1 MNTTPKPSSPRTW
14 IYDALVVVVLLL
26 AAFLRLLGANWG
38 ELQHQHPD
46 ELFFTSVTYDIAPV
60 HSLREYFDTANST
73 LNPHNRGHGFYVYG
87 TLPLFLVRY
96 LYDWIGHGV
105 NVKLFGR
112 QMAAAIDV
120 GTVFLLYL
128 IVRRIYGPK
137 VALLAAAFSA
147 LAVMQIQQ
155 AHFYTTDSF
164 VLFFMTL
171 TAYAG
176 VQIAEGQWRE
186 TWSDTT
192 PAEGSQRLAGEE
204 GASRSN
210 PIFRYLNGLIRQPL
224 TWHSLF
230 FGLALGMAAAS
241 KINAVVMA
249 VLLPAAL
256 AVRYFKG
263 ERVSD
268 GEETGTPRS
277 RTFEDFLAR
286 TFIFLVIGALAAFF
300 SFRVF
305 QPYAF
310 SGPSFFDVKLNPAW
324 LKNLEELRAQAS
336 GEADMP
342 WNLQWARR
350 SRLYS
355 FQNLTVWGLGLP
367 LGVLAW
373 AGFLWMGWR
382 ILKGEWRQHVLL
394 WTWTALYFAWQSM
407 QFNATMR
414 YQLPIYPFLCMMA
427 AWAVFRLWEQP
438 PLSWARRLASVLV
451 GGSVLILTAAWAFA
465 FAGTYTRPEPRMAAS
480 YWMYQ
485 NIPGPINLRVR
496 TADGG
501 TYQQPLPFPREAL
514 IRPDAPYEMSFIA
527 QVDGT
532 LVEVFFP
539 HAVDYSGVGEQT
551 LTVAILA
558 SPEVALDS
566 HRVQGM
572 LHANFAPRSDPR
584 GEAFTISLSPSIR
597 LMKGQVYTLRLEISG
612 GALGL
617 SGATFANET
626 DYDYGLPFPVPGY
639 APFDGI
645 YRGDLNLQVYWDDNA
660 DKLTRFLETL
670 NQSDFILIP
679 TNHQYAQ
686 ITRLPERYPLTTVY
700 YRELIGCPPEKDI
713 IWCYRVAKPGM
724 FTGRLG
730 FDLVATFE
738 NYPRLG
744 PLVINDQS
752 AEEAFTFYDHPK
764 VLVFQKRADYD
775 PAQVQAILSSVDLSQ
790 AVHILPKEFSRYRPP
805 KSLLLPQERLE
816 AQQAGGT
823 WSELFDYAW
832 LQNRY
837 PVLGLALW
845 YLLIF
850 AVGLA
855 TYPILR
861 RALPGLRDGGYP
873 LGRTAG
879 LLLWAWLAWMA
890 GSLGI
895 PYSRLTIGLML
906 LLLIAL
912 GLGMGYAQRAEL
924 RREWRERWRYFVLV
938 EALFLAFFLLDL
950 LIRLGN
956 PDLWDPAHGGERP
969 MEFAYFNAILRS
981 TTFPPYD
988 PWYAGGYINYY
999 YYGYV
1004 IVGTPVKFLGIV
1016 PSIAFNFILP
1026 TLFACLAMGAFAM
1039 GWNLASEQAD
1049 ETWTWVGLLAR
1060 RAFFGGLLATTAL
1073 LLVGN
1078 LGLGRMFLRGAM
1090 CLGAGASDQ
1099 HNCALNPSL
1108 HAPQGGLF
1116 QRLFWLAK
1124 GLVKA
1129 LGGASL
1135 GFGNGEW
1142 YYTPSRVISTTET
1155 HGITEFPLFTFIHSD
1170 LHAHMMS
1177 LPLTV
1182 LALAWALSTLLAFQD
1197 WDRLRR
1203 SWYLALPFGA
1213 LAIGVLK
1220 PTNTWDFYP
1229 YLALGCLAV
1238 AWGLWRGLREQT
1250 LPIALPAWLAR
1261 LGVAVL
1267 GAAALAGLSILFYQP
1282 FHHWFGQAYTSLDR
1296 WSEYTTR
1303 TSEYFTH
1310 WGLFLFVIVSWL
1322 VWETRQW
1329 MAQTPLSALRKLY
1342 PYRSLIRMAVL
1353 TLFVAVAILLAMKIW
1368 IAWLALP
1375 LMAWAGALLLRPEM
1389 PWEKRAVLFLI
1400 GTALVITLAVE
1411 LFVLHGDIGRMNTL
1425 FKFYLQAWVMLSLS
1439 AAAAFLWLLVDGIP
1453 RWKFSWSVGWAAVF
1467 TLLFVCAVLYLPVG
1481 SVDRIRFR
1489 WNPEAPHTL
1498 DAMNY
1503 MRYVERDE
1511 YGVRM
1516 DLSQDYR
1523 AIRWLQENVQGSPV
1537 IIEAAPAGIQYAW
1550 FSRFSI
1556 YTGLPDVVGW
1566 EWHQLQQRMYSQE
1579 VIARG
1584 GEVNNFY
1591 ATTDVQQALD
1601 FLQKYRARYI
1611 IVGQLER
1618 AKHAGEGLTKFEAY
1632 DGLYW
1637 REVYRDG
1644 ATVIYEVLP

>member
-1 MNTTPKPSSPRTW
+1 MKTTMNPSSRRSW
-14 IYDALVVVVLLL
+14 MYDALVVVVLLL
-26 AAFLRLLGANWG
+26 AAFLRLLGADWG

-60 HSLREYFDTANST
+60 HSMREYFDTANST

-96 LYDWIGHGV
+96 LYDWIGQGM

-112 QMAAAIDV
+112 QVAAAIDV
-120 GTVFLLYL
+120 GTVLLLYL
-128 IVRRIYGPK
+128 IVRRIYGSK
-137 VALLAAAFSA
+137 IALLAAMFSA

-171 TAYAG
+171 TMYAA
-176 VQIAEGQWRE
+176 VQIAAGRWQE
-186 TWSDTT
+186 TWSGDSSLL
-192 PAEGSQRLAGEE
+192 PGEE
-204 GASRSN
+204 KGAGHSL
-210 PIFRYLNGLIRQPL
+210 PAFRYLQWLIRCPL

-249 VLLPAAL
+249 ILLPAAL
-256 AVRYFKG
+256 ALRYGKS
-263 ERVSD
+263 ERTAD
-268 GEETGTPRS
+268 GGEEGVLRP

-286 TFIFLVIGALAAFF
+286 TFVFLVIGALAAFF

-310 SGPSFFDVKLNPAW
+310 SGPSFFDLKLNPAW

-367 LGVLAW
+367 LGILAW

-382 ILKGEWRQHVLL
+382 MLKGEWQQHVLL
-394 WTWTALYFAWQSM
+394 WAWTALYFAWQSM

-427 AWAVFRLWEQP
+427 AWAVFRLWGAP
-438 PLSWARRLASVLV
+438 PASWLRRLAAVSV
-451 GGSVLILTAAWAFA
+451 GGSVLVLTAAWAFA
-465 FAGTYTRPEPRMAAS
+465 FANIYTRPEPRMAAS
-480 YWMYQ
+480 YWLYQ
-485 NIPGPINLRVR
+485 NIPGPINVRIR
-496 TADGG
+496 TADGE
-501 TYQQPLPFPREAL
+501 TYQQPLPFPRETL
-514 IRPDAPYEMSFIA
+514 IRPDSPYEVGFLA
-527 QVDGT
+527 QADGA
-532 LVEVFFP
+532 LAEIFLP
-539 HAVDYSGVGEQT
+539 HAVDYSGAGEQT
-551 LTVAILA
+551 LTVALV
-558 SPEVALDS
+558 STPEVALHS
-566 HRVQGM
+566 PRAQGT
-572 LHANFAPRSDPR
+572 LRANFAPRSDPR
-584 GEAFTISLSPSIR
+584 GEAFTVSLSPS
-597 LMKGQVYTLRLEISG
+597 LPLVKGRMYILRLEISG

-639 APFDGI
+639 VPFDGI
-645 YRGDLNLQVYWDDNA
+645 YHGDLNLQVYWDDNA
-660 DKLTRFLETL
+660 DKLARFLETL

-713 IWCYRVAKPGM
+713 IWCYRVAKVGM
-724 FTGRLG
+724 FKGRLG

-744 PLVINDQS
+744 SLVINDQS

-764 VLVFQKRADYD
+764 VLIFQKRPDYD
-775 PAQVQAILSSVDLSQ
+775 PAQVQAALSSVDLSR
-790 AVHILPKEFSRYRPP
+790 AMRILPKEFNRYRPP
-805 KSLLLPQERLE
+805 KSLLLPPERLE
-816 AQQAGGT
+816 VQQAGGT
-823 WSELFDYAW
+823 WSELFNYAW
-832 LQNRY
+832 LPNRY

-850 AVGLA
+850 VVGLA

-873 LGRTAG
+873 LARTAG

-890 GSLGI
+890 GSFGV

-906 LLLIAL
+906 LLLVSW
-912 GLGMGYAQRAEL
+912 GLGMGYTQRAEL
-924 RREWRERWRYFVLV
+924 KREWRERWRYFLLV
-938 EALFLAFFLLDL
+938 EALFLGFFLLDL

-1026 TLFACLAMGAFAM
+1026 TLFACLALGAFAV
-1039 GWNLASEQAD
+1039 GWNLAGKQA
-1049 ETWTWVGLLAR
+1049 EERWTWGSLPSR
-1060 RAFFGGLLATTAL
+1060 RALYGGLLAMTAL

-1078 LGLGRMFLRGAM
+1078 LGLGRMFLRGVM
-1090 CLGAGASDQ
+1090 CLGAGAADQ

-1108 HAPQGGLF
+1108 HAPQGDLF
-1116 QRLFWLAK
+1116 QRVFWVAR

-1129 LGGASL
+1129 LSGASL
-1135 GFGNGEW
+1135 GFGGGEW

-1182 LALAWALSTLLAFQD
+1182 LALAWALSTMLAFQD
-1197 WDRLRR
+1197 RDCLRR
-1203 SWYLALPFGA
+1203 SWYLVLPFGA
-1213 LAIGVLK
+1213 LTIGVLK

-1229 YLALGCLAV
+1229 YLALGCLAMG
-1238 AWGLWRGLREQT
+1238 WSLWRGLKEQT
-1250 LPIALPAWLAR
+1250 FPVALPVWLAR
-1261 LGVAVL
+1261 LGIAVL
-1267 GAAALAGLSILFYQP
+1267 GAAALAALAVLFYQP
-1282 FHHWFGQAYTSLDR
+1282 FHHWFGQAYTSLNR

-1310 WGLFLFVIVSWL
+1310 WGLFLFVVVSWL
-1322 VWETRQW
+1322 AWETRQW

-1353 TLFVAVAILLAMKIW
+1353 ALLVAIATLLVMKVW
-1368 IAWLALP
+1368 IAWMALP
-1375 LMAWAGALLLRPEM
+1375 LMVWAGVLLVRPGV
-1389 PWEKRAVLFLI
+1389 PCTKRAVLFLI
-1400 GTALVITLAVE
+1400 GTALAITLAVE
-1411 LFVLHGDIGRMNTL
+1411 LFVLQGDIGRMNTL

-1439 AAAAFLWLLVDGIP
+1439 AAAAFLWLMMDGIP
-1453 RWKFSWSVGWAAVF
+1453 RWRFSWSVGWAAVF
-1467 TLLFVCAVLYLPVG
+1467 TVLFLCAVLYLPVG

-1489 WNPEAPHTL
+1489 WNPEAPRTL
-1498 DAMNY
+1498 DAMHY
-1503 MRYVERDE
+1503 MQYVERDE

-1523 AIRWLQENVQGSPV
+1523 AIRWLQDNVQGSPV

-1556 YTGLPDVVGW
+1556 YTGLPNVVGW

-1584 GEVNNFY
+1584 GEVNHFY

-1611 IVGQLER
+1611 LVGQLER

-1632 DGLYW
+1632 NGVYW

-1644 ATVIYEVLP
+1644 ETVIYEVIP

>member
-1 MNTTPKPSSPRTW
+1 METTPRPSSRRAW
-14 IYDALVVVVLLL
+14 VYDALLVLVLLL

-46 ELFFTSVTYDIAPV
+46 ELFFTSVTYDVAPV
-60 HSLREYFDTANST
+60 HSLREYFDTAHSS

-96 LYDWIGHGV
+96 LYEWFGEGM

-112 QMAAAIDV
+112 QMAAAMDV

-128 IVRRIYGPK
+128 IVRRLYGPK
-137 VALLAAAFSA
+137 VALLASTFSA

-171 TAYAG
+171 TVYVG
-176 VQIAEGQWRE
+176 VQIATGDWEEWWSKEAQVTEGGDGKR
-186 TWSDTT
+186 
-192 PAEGSQRLAGEE
+192 P
-204 GASRSN
+204 N
-210 PIFRYLNGLIRQPL
+210 PFLRYLRWLVSCPL
-224 TWHSLF
+224 TWYSLL
-230 FGLALGMAAAS
+230 FGVALGMAAAS
-241 KINAVVMA
+241 KINAIVMA

-256 AVRYFKG
+256 AVRYFGKKG
-263 ERVSD
+263 GD
-268 GEETGTPRS
+268 GPDAP
-277 RTFEDFLAR
+277 RTFDDFLAR
-286 TFIFLVIGALAAFF
+286 ALIFLAIGALATLL

-310 SGPSFFDVKLNPAW
+310 TGPGFFDFKLNPAW
-324 LKNLEELRAQAS
+324 LKNLEELRAQAT
-336 GEADMP
+336 GDADMP

-367 LGVLAW
+367 LGILAW
-373 AGFLWMGWR
+373 SAFLWMGWR
-382 ILKGEWRQHVLL
+382 ILKGEWRQHTLL
-394 WTWTALYFAWQSM
+394 WSWTALYFAWQSM

-414 YQLPIYPFLCMMA
+414 YQLPIYPLLCMMA
-427 AWAVFRLWEQP
+427 AWAVIRLWEQQP
-438 PLSWARRLASVLV
+438 PFWARRLASLLI
-451 GGSVLILTAAWAFA
+451 GGSVLMLTAAWAFA
-465 FAGTYTRPEPRMAAS
+465 FASIYTRAEPRMAAS
-480 YWMYQ
+480 YWLYQ
-485 NIPGPINLRVR
+485 NIPGPINLRLQ
-496 TADGG
+496 TASG
-501 TYQQPLPFPREAL
+501 TYQQPLPFPREML
-514 IRPDAPYEMSFIA
+514 LQPESPYQREFLA
-527 QVDGT
+527 QADGVLT
-532 LVEVFFP
+532 EVFLP
-539 HAVDYSGVGEQT
+539 HVVDYSGAGLQT
-551 LTVAILA
+551 LTVSIVAV
-558 SPEVALDS
+558 PEVTPESA
-566 HRVQGM
+566 RAQGT
-572 LHANFAPRSDPR
+572 LQADFAPRRDPR
-584 GEAFTISLSPSIR
+584 GEAFSVSLDSP
-597 LMKGQVYTLRLEISG
+597 LTLVKGQMYTLRLGVSG

-626 DYDYGLPFPVPGY
+626 DYDYGLPFPIPGY

-670 NQSDFILIP
+670 NQADFILIP

-764 VLVFQKRADYD
+764 VLIFQKRPDYD
-775 PAQVQAILSSVDLSQ
+775 PAQVQAVLAAVDLSQ
-790 AVHILPKEFSRYRPP
+790 AVHILPKEFNRYRPP
-805 KSLLLPQERLE
+805 KSLLLPPERLE
-816 AQQAGGT
+816 AQQGGGT
-823 WSELFDYAW
+823 WSELFDYGW
-832 LQNRY
+832 IHNRY
-837 PVLGLALW
+837 PWLGLVLW
-845 YLLIF
+845 YLMIF
-850 AVGLA
+850 AVGLV
-855 TYPILR
+855 TYPLLR
-861 RALPGLRDGGYP
+861 RALPGLADGGYP
-873 LGRTAG
+873 LARVSG
-879 LLLWAWLAWMA
+879 LLIWGWLAWLA
-890 GSLGI
+890 GSFGI
-895 PYSRLTIGLML
+895 PYSRLTIGLTLFL
-906 LLLIAL
+906 LTVV
-912 GLGMGYAQRAEL
+912 GLGMGRAQRVEL
-924 RREWRERWRYFVLV
+924 KRIWQQQWRYFLLV
-938 EALFLAFFLLDL
+938 EILFLFLFVLDL
-950 LIRLGN
+950 AIRLGN

-1004 IVGTPVKFLGIV
+1004 LVGTPVKLLGIV

-1026 TLFACLAMGAFAM
+1026 TLFACLGLGAFSI
-1039 GWNLASEQAD
+1039 GWNL
-1049 ETWTWVGLLAR
+1049 LANGGSTEEKWSWR
-1060 RAFFGGLLATTAL
+1060 SLWRQRALSGGLVAVVAL

-1078 LGLGRMFLRGAM
+1078 LGVGRMVLRGMM
-1090 CLGAGASDQ
+1090 CLGAGAADQ
-1099 HNCALNPSL
+1099 HNCALNPSI
-1108 HAPQGGLF
+1108 HAPQAALLE
-1116 QRLFWLAK
+1116 RLFWLPK
-1124 GLVKA
+1124 GLMKA
-1129 LGGASL
+1129 LRGASL
-1135 GFGNGEW
+1135 GFGSGEW

-1170 LHAHMMS
+1170 LHAHMMA
-1177 LPLTV
+1177 LPLAV
-1182 LALAWALSTLLAFQD
+1182 LALAWAISTLLAFQD
-1197 WDRLRR
+1197 WERLRR
-1203 SWYLALPFGA
+1203 TWYVALPFGA
-1213 LAIGVLK
+1213 LVLGALK

-1238 AWGLWRGLREQT
+1238 GYGLWLGSRQQNLSFI
-1250 LPIALPAWLAR
+1250 LPSWLVR

-1267 GAAALAGLSILFYQP
+1267 GGAVLAGLAVILYQP

-1296 WSEYTTR
+1296 WKEYTTR

-1310 WGLFLFVIVSWL
+1310 WGLFLFVIISWL

-1329 MAQTPLSALRKLY
+1329 MAQTPLSALQRLR
-1342 PYRSLIRMAVL
+1342 PYATLIRLAV
-1353 TLFVAVAILLAMKIW
+1353 FALLAAVVVLLVMKVW
-1368 IAWLALP
+1368 IAWLVLL
-1375 LMAWAGALLLRPEM
+1375 LMAWAG
-1389 PWEKRAVLFLI
+1389 VLFLRTTLPWPKRI
-1400 GTALVITLAVE
+1400 VLFLVGTALAITLLVE
-1411 LFVLHGDIGRMNTL
+1411 LVVLRGDIGRMNTL
-1425 FKFYLQAWVMLSLS
+1425 FKFYLQAWVMFSVS
-1439 AAAAFLWLLVDGIP
+1439 AAAAFLWLLEGLP
-1453 RWKFSWSVGWAAVF
+1453 NWRFSWQTAWVVTAAILF
-1467 TLLFVCAVLYLPVG
+1467 TCAALYLPLG
-1481 SVDRIRFR
+1481 SLDRIKFR
-1489 WNPEAPHTL
+1489 WNPEAPHVL

-1503 MRYVERDE
+1503 IQYVERDE

-1523 AIRWLQENVQGSPV
+1523 AIRWLQENVKGSPV
-1537 IIEAAPAGIQYAW
+1537 IVEAAPAGIQYAW

-1591 ATTDVQQALD
+1591 ATTDIAQALQ

-1611 IVGQLER
+1611 IVAQLER
-1618 AKHAGEGLTKFEAY
+1618 AKHAGEGLAKFEAY
-1632 DGLYW
+1632 NGVFW

-1644 ATVIYEVLP
+1644 ATVIYEVIPR

>member
-1 MNTTPKPSSPRTW
+1 MEDTSKPSSRRTW
-14 IYDALVVVVLLL
+14 VYDVLVVPVLLL
-26 AAFLRLLGANWG
+26 AAFLRLLGADWG
-38 ELQHQHPD
+38 ALQHQHPD
-46 ELFFTSVTYDIAPV
+46 ELFFTSVTYDVAPV
-60 HSLREYFDTANST
+60 HSWGEYFDTANST

-96 LYDWIGHGV
+96 LYDWLGGGV
-105 NVKLFGR
+105 DVKLFGR

-128 IVRRIYGPK
+128 LVRRLYGPK
-137 VALLAAAFSA
+137 AALLASTFSA

-171 TAYAG
+171 TVYVA
-176 VQIAEGQWRE
+176 VQIASGRWEEQRRGRE
-186 TWSDTT
+186 AAGPED
-192 PAEGSQRLAGEE
+192 ALAAGEGNE
-204 GASRSN
+204 RRRRTALE
-210 PIFRYLNGLIRQPL
+210 YLRWLMRCPL
-224 TWHSLF
+224 SWYSLF
-230 FGLALGMAAAS
+230 FGVALGMAAAS
-241 KINAVVMA
+241 KINAIVMA

-256 AVRYFKG
+256 AVRYFSSG
-263 ERVSD
+263 EPD
-268 GEETGTPRS
+268 ENAPR
-277 RTFEDFLAR
+277 RTFDDFLGR
-286 TFIFLVIGALAAFF
+286 SFVFLVIGALATLL
-300 SFRVF
+300 SFRIF

-310 SGPSFFDVKLNPAW
+310 AGPGFLDFKLNPAW

-355 FQNLTVWGLGLP
+355 FQNLTLWGLGLP
-367 LGVLAW
+367 LGILAW

-382 ILKGEWRQHVLL
+382 LIRGEWRQHILL
-394 WTWTALYFAWQSM
+394 WVWTALYFGWQSM

-414 YQLPIYPFLCMMA
+414 YQLPIYPLLCMMA
-427 AWAVFRLWEQP
+427 AWLVVHLWEQRP
-438 PLSWARRLASVLV
+438 AAWARRLAATLV
-451 GGSVLILTAAWAFA
+451 GGTALILTAAWAFA
-465 FAGTYTRPEPRMAAS
+465 FAGIYTRPEPRMAAS

-485 NIPGPINLRVR
+485 NIPGPLNLRIR
-496 TADGG
+496 TADGEI
-501 TYQQPLPFPREAL
+501 YQQPLPFPRETL
-514 IRPDAPYEMSFIA
+514 LQPGVPYTLPFMA
-527 QVDGT
+527 QADGM
-532 LVEVFFP
+532 LLEIFLP
-539 HAVDYSGVGEQT
+539 HAVDYSGAGEQD
-551 LTVAILA
+551 LRVSIVATPES
-558 SPEVALDS
+558 SPDS
-566 HRVQGM
+566 PRAQGD
-572 LHANFAPRSDPR
+572 LRANFAPRQDPR
-584 GEAFTISLSPSIR
+584 GEAFAIPLNAPIA
-597 LMKGQVYTLRLEISG
+597 LVKGQMYALSLEVSG

-639 APFDGI
+639 VPFDGI
-645 YRGDLNLQVYWDDNA
+645 YRGDLNLQVYWDENA
-660 DKLTRFLETL
+660 DKLTRFVETL
-670 NQSDFILIP
+670 QQADFILIP

-744 PLVINDQS
+744 SLVINDQS

-764 VLVFQKRADYD
+764 VLIFQKRADYD
-775 PAQVQAILSSVDLSQ
+775 SAHVQAVLAAVDLSQ
-790 AVHILPKEFSRYRPP
+790 AVHILPREFNRYRPP

-823 WSELFDYAW
+823 WSELFDYRW
-832 LQNRY
+832 LHNRY
-837 PVLGLALW
+837 PCLGLVLW
-845 YLLIF
+845 YVLL
-850 AVGLA
+850 AALGLM
-855 TYPILR
+855 TYPWLR
-861 RALPGLRDGGYP
+861 KALPGLRDGGYP
-873 LGRTAG
+873 LARTAG
-879 LLLWAWLAWMA
+879 LLVWAWLTWMA
-890 GSLGI
+890 GSAGI
-895 PYSRLTIGLML
+895 PCSRLTIGLAL
-906 LLLIAL
+906 LLLVL
-912 GLGMGYAQRAEL
+912 VGLGAGWAQRAEL
-924 RREWRERWRYFVLV
+924 KREWQQRWRYFLLV
-938 EALFLAFFLLDL
+938 EALFLFFFTLDL

-1004 IVGTPVKFLGIV
+1004 IVGTPVKWLGIV

-1026 TLFACLAMGAFAM
+1026 TLFACLASGAFAV
-1039 GWNLASEQAD
+1039 GWNL
-1049 ETWTWVGLLAR
+1049 LANDGMAQEEWSWRSRWSR
-1060 RAFFGGLLATTAL
+1060 RALTGGLVAAMAV

-1078 LGLGRMFLRGAM
+1078 LGVGRMVLRGAM
-1090 CLGAGASDQ
+1090 CLGAGAADQ
-1099 HNCALNPSL
+1099 HNCALNPSI
-1108 HAPQGGLF
+1108 HAPQGGLLE
-1116 QRLFWLAK
+1116 RGFWLLK

-1135 GFGNGEW
+1135 GFGPGEW
-1142 YYTPSRVISTTET
+1142 YYTPSRVVSTTET

-1170 LHAHMMS
+1170 LHAHMMA
-1177 LPLTV
+1177 LPLVV
-1182 LALAWALSTLLAFQD
+1182 LALAWAISTLLAFPD
-1197 WDRLRR
+1197 EERLSRG
-1203 SWYLALPFGA
+1203 WYAALPFGA
-1213 LAIGVLK
+1213 LTIGALK
-1220 PTNTWDFYP
+1220 PVNTWDFYP

-1238 AWGLWRGLREQT
+1238 GCGLWLGLRRKT
-1250 LPIALPAWLAR
+1250 FPLVLPAWSIRLA
-1261 LGVAVL
+1261 LAGI
-1267 GAAALAGLSILFYQP
+1267 GAAALAGLSVVFYQP
-1282 FHHWFGQAYTSLDR
+1282 FHHWFGQAYTSFDR

-1303 TSEYFTH
+1303 TSEYLTH
-1310 WGLFLFVIVSWL
+1310 WGLFLFLIVSWML
-1322 VWETRQW
+1322 WETRQW
-1329 MAQTPLSALRKLY
+1329 MAQTPLSALQKVR
-1342 PYRSLIRMAVL
+1342 PYASLIRLAVFAL
-1353 TLFVAVAILLAMKIW
+1353 AAIVGVLLIMKVW
-1368 IAWLALP
+1368 IAWLVLP
-1375 LMAWAGALLLRPEM
+1375 LAAWAGVLLLRPAL
-1389 PWEKRAVLFLI
+1389 PWPKRAVLFLI
-1400 GTALVITLAVE
+1400 GTALLITLFVE

-1439 AAAAFLWLLVDGIP
+1439 AAAAFLWLLEEIGQW
-1453 RWKFSWSVGWAAVF
+1453 RAAWQLGW
-1467 TLLFVCAVLYLPVG
+1467 TLTLGVLFACAMLYLPLG
-1481 SVDRIRFR
+1481 SVDRIKFR
-1489 WNPEAPHTL
+1489 WNPDAPHVL
-1498 DAMNY
+1498 DAMQY
-1503 MRYVERDE
+1503 MQYVERDE

-1523 AIRWLQENVQGSPV
+1523 AIRWLQENVIGSPV
-1537 IIEAAPAGIQYAW
+1537 IVEAAPAGIQYAW

-1579 VIARG
+1579 VITRG

-1591 ATTDVQQALD
+1591 ATTDIQQALD
-1601 FLQKYRARYI
+1601 FLRKYRARYI

-1618 AKHAGEGLTKFEAY
+1618 AKHAGEGLMKFESY
-1632 DGLYW
+1632 DGVLW

-1644 ATVIYEVLP
+1644 ETVIYEVMP